1 MGVRGAHDDRE
12 VFRGWRFRP
21 GRNYLGCVRDE
32 LGDDPGE
39 FRALV
44 LLEKVAGA
52 DDGGVCLTGCTRDLG
67 SEDKRSPPLVM
78 ASESLERAQEGTLEA
93 A

>member
-1 MGVRGAHDDRE
+1 MAIPARAE
-12 VFRGWRFRP
+12 LP
-21 GRNYLGCVRDE
+21 GCVRDE
-32 LGDDPGE
+32 SGDDPGE

-52 DDGGVCLTGCTRDLG
+52 DDGGVCLTGCTRDLSSKQAVATFG
-67 SEDKRSPPLVM
+67 DGVGIT
-78 ASESLERAQEGTLEA
+78 ERAQEGTLKA